1 MSKTKSSR
9 PVLPGQSR
17 SAACPNGKGACHRLA
32 GHKGACRGT
41 LNRAQSASP
50 TGPTIVLSRTVSAE
64 GRKWLIEVWSDG
76 STKSS
81 EIVEERQY
89 SAKPKTTAKPKARAR
104 AAKGTRQL
112 RCRIV
117 RNGQRCSRAYGHKQA
132 GTRHSFAVAAV
143 KVLPEVGPKGRD
155 QQVIRGKS
163 SRRGNYVASGKP
175 SSRLA

>member
-1 MSKTKSSR
+1 MARKITTKSS

-17 SAACPNGKGACHRLA
+17 SAACPKGKGSCHRLA
-32 GHKGACRGT
+32 GHKGACRAT

-81 EIVEERQY
+81 EIVAERQY
-89 SAKPKTTAKPKARAR
+89 SAKPSQPTAKPKA
-104 AAKGTRQL
+104 GTRQL

-132 GTRHSFAVAAV
+132 GTRHSFAVV
-143 KVLPEVGPKGRD
+143 RQLPEVGPKGRD
-155 QQVIRGKS
+155 VQLVKGKS